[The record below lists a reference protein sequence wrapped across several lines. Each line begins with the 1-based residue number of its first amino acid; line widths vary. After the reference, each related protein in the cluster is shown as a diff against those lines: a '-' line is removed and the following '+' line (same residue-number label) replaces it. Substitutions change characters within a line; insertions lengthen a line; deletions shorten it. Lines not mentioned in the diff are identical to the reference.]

1 MSHAPRTGDNSPRRP
16 GGGGVLRRTVR
27 RHRGR
32 LAVGTALLC
41 VHQLAETAVP
51 IAIGVIVAQAIEP
64 GSVTAL
70 IWSIAAL
77 AALFAVLT
85 AAWRIGAR
93 LIVRAMQDEAHR
105 LRVEVARRIL
115 DPRGVRTDLRS
126 GELLTVATSD
136 AEREAWILD
145 VIPRVVAALTAAIAS
160 AVALLLVDV
169 TLGLAVLIGTPVIL
183 GAMQLAA
190 PLITRRVTDQQAAV
204 ARVSAMATDVVAG
217 LRPLRGLGAEQVA
230 TGRYRAVSEDALAA
244 TLRAARSRGIFLGV
258 SVTVSAL
265 LAVGVAGLAGWF
277 ALSGRIGVGEL
288 ITVVGLSQF
297 IIEPLGM
304 LSRTPGDL
312 ASARASADR
321 LALVLDAEPM
331 VPEGTRDVPD
341 CGGLA
346 LRDVHFRSLDG
357 LTVTAEPGALV
368 GVLARRP
375 QDGEALALLLSG
387 HVPPDEYRGAV
398 EVAGVALADLE
409 HTGARR
415 TLLAEPHH
423 TDLFAGTVESNIRT
437 DGDAGARAIGDV
449 ADDLREPLVASAASE
464 VVDSHPQGTGLVVS
478 DRGANL
484 SGGQRQRVALARA
497 LARRAP
503 ILVLHDPTTAVDAVT
518 EQAIAEGIADLRHG
532 ERPGDRRRHTTLLIT
547 SSPAL
552 LAVADRVVVIGDGR
566 VVAEGSHAE
575 LAAAD
580 DDYRLGVL
588 R

>member
-1 MSHAPRTGDNSPRRP
+1 MSHPPRSGDHPPRRS
-16 GGGGVLRRTVR
+16 GGGGVLRRTVL

-64 GSVTAL
+64 GSTTAL
-70 IWSIAAL
+70 VWSIAGL
-77 AALFAVLT
+77 AALFTVLT

-93 LIVRAMQDEAHR
+93 LIVRAMQDEAHS

-136 AEREAWILD
+136 AEREAWVLD

-169 TLGLAVLIGTPVIL
+169 TLGLAVLVGTPVIL

-190 PLITRRVTDQQAAV
+190 PLITRRVTDQQAAI

-217 LRPLRGLGAEQVA
+217 LRPLRGLGAEGVA
-230 TGRYRAVSEDALAA
+230 TGRYRDVSEDALVA

-312 ASARASADR
+312 AAARASADR

-341 CGGLA
+341 GGGLA

-357 LTVTAEPGALV
+357 LTVSAEPGALV

-375 QDGEALALLLSG
+375 HDGEALALLLAG
-387 HVPPDEYRGAV
+387 HVPPSEYRGAV
-398 EVAGVALADLE
+398 EVGGVALADLE
-409 HTGARR
+409 HSAARR

-437 DGDAGARAIGDV
+437 GGGTGG
-449 ADDLREPLVASAASE
+449 DDLREPLVASAASE

-518 EQAIAEGIADLRHG
+518 EQAIADGIADFRH
-532 ERPGDRRRHTTLLIT
+532 GDRRGDRRVHTTVLIT

-552 LAVADRVVVIGDGR
+552 LAVADRVVVLDEGR
-566 VVAEGSHAE
+566 VVAEGTHAE

-580 DDYRLGVL
+580 DDYRRGVL